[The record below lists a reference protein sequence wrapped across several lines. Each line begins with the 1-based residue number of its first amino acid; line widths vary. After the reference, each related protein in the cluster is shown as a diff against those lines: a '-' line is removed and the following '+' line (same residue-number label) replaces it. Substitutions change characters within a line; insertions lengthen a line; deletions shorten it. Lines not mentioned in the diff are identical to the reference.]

1 MAGEQHPKLAGIDL
15 PKSYILGVI
24 YDDESLSLE
33 MDFRLTEAHPRYE
46 ATPES
51 ENGDGRYAKGFIR
64 FADLDDL
71 RLRKAAVA
79 EGEEVDY
86 SDIYEATIEGDYAN
100 ISSGWGEIE
109 LTAQSI
115 QIALD

>member
-1 MAGEQHPKLAGIDL
+1 MGEGGDPRLAGIDL
-15 PKSYILGVI
+15 ATSYILGVI
-24 YDDESLSLE
+24 YDDESLTLE
-33 MDFRLTEAHPRYE
+33 MDFHLLDAHPRYQ
-46 ATPES
+46 APA
-51 ENGDGRYAKGFIR
+51 DGEDGCYRKGFIR

-71 RLRKAAVA
+71 RLRKARP
-79 EGEEVDY
+79 EDGREVDY
-86 SDIYEATIEGDYAN
+86 SDIYSATIDGDYAY

>member
-1 MAGEQHPKLAGIDL
+1 MSGVAHPKLEGIDIDS
-15 PKSYILGVI
+15 SYILGVI
-24 YDDESLSLE
+24 YDDQSLTLE
-33 MDFRLTEAHPRYE
+33 MDFRLLDGHPKF
-46 ATPES
+46 AAAAGS
-51 ENGDGRYAKGFIR
+51 DDGCYRKGFIR

-71 RLRKAAVA
+71 RLRKAKP
-79 EGEEVDY
+79 EDGREVDY
-86 SDIYEATIEGDYAN
+86 SDIYSATIEGDYAN

>member
-1 MAGEQHPKLAGIDL
+1 MSGAGHPKLTGIDL
-15 PKSYILGVI
+15 DTSYILGVI
-24 YDDESLSLE
+24 YDDQSLTLE
-33 MDFRLTEAHPRYE
+33 MDFHLLESHPRHE
-46 ATPES
+46 APTAE
-51 ENGDGRYAKGFIR
+51 GDGCYRKGFVR

-71 RLRKAAVA
+71 RLRKAKP
-79 EGEEVDY
+79 EDGREVDY
-86 SDIYEATIEGDYAN
+86 SDIYSATIEGDYAN

>member
-1 MAGEQHPKLAGIDL
+1 MTGGGHPKLAGIDL
-15 PKSYILGVI
+15 ATSYILGVI
-24 YDDESLSLE
+24 YDDESLTLE
-33 MDFRLTEAHPRYE
+33 MDFHLDDTHPRFE
-46 ATPES
+46 AAEGG
-51 ENGDGRYAKGFIR
+51 EGCYRKGFVR

-71 RLRKAAVA
+71 RLRKAKPEA
-79 EGEEVDY
+79 GREVDY
-86 SDIYEATIEGDYAN
+86 SDIYSATIEGDYAN

>member
-1 MAGEQHPKLAGIDL
+1 MADGAHPELADIDL
-15 PKSYILGVI
+15 ANSYILGVI
-24 YDDESLSLE
+24 YDDESLTLE
-33 MDFRLTEAHPRYE
+33 MDFRLTEDHPRYE
-46 ATPES
+46 VS
-51 ENGDGRYAKGFIR
+51 DGDEDGCYAKGFIR
-64 FADLDDL
+64 FAEFDDL
-71 RLRKAAVA
+71 RLRKAETP

-86 SDIYEATIEGDYAN
+86 SDIYSATIEGDYAN

>member
-1 MAGEQHPKLAGIDL
+1 MSESRHPKLAGIDL
-15 PKSYILGVI
+15 ETSYILGVI
-24 YDDESLSLE
+24 YDDESLTLE
-33 MDFRLTEAHPRYE
+33 MDFHLLDSHPRYE
-46 ATPES
+46 AAE
-51 ENGDGRYAKGFIR
+51 GDAEGCYRKGFVR

-71 RLRKAAVA
+71 RLRKARP
-79 EGEEVDY
+79 EDGREVDY
-86 SDIYEATIEGDYAN
+86 SDIYSATIEGDYAN